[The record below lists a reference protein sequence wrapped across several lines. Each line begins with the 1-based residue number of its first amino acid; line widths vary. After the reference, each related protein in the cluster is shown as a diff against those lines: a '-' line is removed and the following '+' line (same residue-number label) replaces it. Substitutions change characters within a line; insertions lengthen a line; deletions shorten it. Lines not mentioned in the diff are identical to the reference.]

1 MLSDFTHPRLKLP
14 VVVCRQKQYFPV
26 PCYCLTYSAHCHFC
40 FTDVFRVQIQAY
52 LRILF
57 ISLAIGGG
65 ALYAEK
71 LRAQPLSGTGD
82 FEFLF
87 FASEKKPEIDGLT
100 ARFAELGPELQ
111 SLQTELKKTEEEIKN
126 FNTKGPAK
134 KNARLEW
141 SPIEGVTGYSI
152 RLFDSAKKPIGAHS
166 AEENFFTI
174 DLEPGDYY
182 FQVAAVTKFK
192 TGTYSRLTLFKV
204 SKGKPG
210 AAQLAAEERAEQI
223 REKIRIQKSVRG
235 EYLKTLRAAAL
246 GSANAQNAEAD
257 LSVPAD
263 AAVYLAVNK
272 GAEPY
277 SMSAVSVIP
286 GRTLQRNAT
295 PAAAPV
301 TPEKNVFYWGVGAFG
316 GPQDTGNDPN
326 NNPYFRWNL
335 GLEGFVRNDRAYFG
349 FLRTQLKLQAAYSP
363 AKTTVFDS
371 MVFANLYPGVYFPL
385 KIGQRFTLIG
395 SVATGANIF
404 MVLSSAGSGLV
415 LQWGV
420 MPAVEFQYEVA
431 ENLSLYMGGAINFT
445 YDTSGKFLKFIPVSM
460 GITRRF

>member
-1 MLSDFTHPRLKLP
+1 M
-14 VVVCRQKQYFPV
+14 
-26 PCYCLTYSAHCHFC
+26 
-40 FTDVFRVQIQAY
+40 FRFQIQAF

-57 ISLAIGGG
+57 ILLTIGGG

-71 LRAQPLSGTGD
+71 LRAQPLSGAGD

-87 FASEKKPEIDGLT
+87 FPAEKKPEIDGLT

-111 SLQTELKKTEEEIKN
+111 NLQTELKRTEEEIKN
-126 FNTKGPAK
+126 LNTKGPAK

-152 RLFDSAKKPIGAHS
+152 KLFDSAKKPIGAHN

-246 GSANAQNAEAD
+246 GTANAQNAEAD
-257 LSVPAD
+257 LSVPTD

-272 GAEPY
+272 GTEPY

-286 GRTLQRNAT
+286 GRSVKPAT
-295 PAAAPV
+295 AANGAPAVEESRA
-301 TPEKNVFYWGVGAFG
+301 FFWGAGLIAGV
-316 GPQDTGNDPN
+316 QDTKLDF
-326 NNPYFRWNL
+326 FRVSL
-335 GLEGFVRNDRAYFG
+335 GAEG
-349 FLRTQLKLQAAYSP
+349 FLRYDRAFLRFFYPQLKTQVAYSS
-363 AKTTVFDS
+363 AKTNVYDA
-371 MVFANLYPGVYFPL
+371 MLYANMYPGVYYPF
-385 KIGQRFTLIG
+385 KIGFGFSLLV
-395 SVATGANIF
+395 SVSTGANLF
-404 MVLSSAGSGLV
+404 MVLSSAGSASV

-420 MPAVEFQYEVA
+420 MPALELQYVIGEKT
-431 ENLSLYMGGAINFT
+431 SLYIGSGINFT
-445 YDTSGKFLKFIPVSM
+445 FDPNGILKFVPINL